1 MNNPQASLL
10 MNLFPIV
17 MIFLIFYFIMLRP
30 QQKEQKEFK
39 KTIEKLKK
47 NDQIVTIGG
56 VHGTIVNVKEKT
68 FIVRIDDNTRI
79 EIDKSAVSRIEK
91 LG

>member
-30 QQKEQKEFK
+30 QRKEQKEFK
-39 KTIEKLKK
+39 KTIENLKK